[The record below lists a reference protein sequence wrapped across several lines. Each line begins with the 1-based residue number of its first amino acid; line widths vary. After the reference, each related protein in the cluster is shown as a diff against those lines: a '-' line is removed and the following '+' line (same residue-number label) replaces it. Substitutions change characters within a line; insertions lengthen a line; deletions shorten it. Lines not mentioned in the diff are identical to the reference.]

1 MNILLLVSLLVL
13 SASTVICKQC
23 YSCQGTDGCNLD
35 SRHWDVVNCDGD
47 DDHLGLPQGGQR
59 SLEPDERDRY
69 CFSSWR
75 DREECVLR
83 DEHVTDCFC
92 KEDLCN
98 DEGNKNVEEGKLE
111 CYRCD
116 DEDQCGRN
124 ITLWATERC
133 DGDLQTNG
141 WHCASLWKDGKLK
154 KARCGLSTGPGCF
167 YDPDRDDDDMICYC
181 NSTLCNDKDNHGF
194 PPDSLECYDCDD
206 EKECGDDVA
215 LWSTQ
220 KCVGPTPGGNQ
231 WHCSSEWQD
240 GKLKKARCGLSTGP
254 GCFYDP
260 DRDDDDMICYCNS
273 TLCNDKDN
281 HGFPPDSLECY
292 DCDDEKE
299 CGQDVA
305 LWRSPHEAGCL
316 PWTKKECVQDEDRD
330 DDTICF
336 CQTDLCNDKNNKDDD
351 DDDDDGS
358 AIVKPSFLLAF
369 LVLCPILAYQHLLL
383 HS

>member
-1 MNILLLVSLLVL
+1 M
-13 SASTVICKQC
+13 Q
-23 YSCQGTDGCNLD
+23 
-35 SRHWDVVNCDGD
+35 
-47 DDHLGLPQGGQR
+47 
-59 SLEPDERDRY
+59 
-69 CFSSWR
+69 
-75 DREECVLR
+75 
-83 DEHVTDCFC
+83 
-92 KEDLCN
+92 
-98 DEGNKNVEEGKLE
+98 
-111 CYRCD
+111 
-116 DEDQCGRN
+116 
-124 ITLWATERC
+124 
-133 DGDLQTNG
+133 
-141 WHCASLWKDGKLK
+141 GKLK

-299 CGQDVA
+299 CGQDA
-305 LWRSPHEAGCL
+305 KHICL
-316 PWTKKECVQDEDRD
+316 PAGYQLE
-330 DDTICF
+330 
-336 CQTDLCNDKNNKDDD
+336 LM
-351 DDDDDGS
+351 S
-358 AIVKPSFLLAF
+358 ASKLNSSWSKPIYNPASYQLEMSVYRLDSGGAVVAHLTSQEARVRFTAVPSFF
-369 LVLCPILAYQHLLL
+369 LFVLSCHPTLPSRPPALQY
-383 HS
+383 SG